1 MGTAHASVADAPSIG
16 RHRGGESWVIQRTTA
31 QKRLRRAMN
40 AVWQWCRTHRHDPRR
55 EPYRRRSQKLQGH
68 DPYDGIR
75 GHDRTLAVLYQMA
88 ETAWRD
94 GLSRRRQQRAI
105 RWETCCTRLEVY
117 PLPKPRIVHGI
128 SPGLPGSNV
137 LR

>member
-1 MGTAHASVADAPSIG
+1 MIK
-16 RHRGGESWVIQRTTA
+16 RTTA
-31 QKRLRRAMN
+31 QKRRRRAMK
-40 AVWQWCRTHRHDPRR
+40 AGWQGCRHQRHDPRR

-68 DPYDGIR
+68 YQDDGIR
-75 GHDRTLAVLYQMA
+75 GHDRKLAVLDQMA

-94 GLSRRRQQRAI
+94 GRSRRSPQSAI
-105 RWETCCTRLEVY
+105 RWEKCCQLLEVY

-128 SPGLPGSNV
+128 SSGLQGSHV